1 MEDNFNEKLN
11 LDDLFK
17 EKKQT
22 QEHKIKIYQRILARV
37 HKKIKTTSR
46 MRNSDTFTFFLIPEF
61 ILGIP
66 RYDMA
71 ECTSYIIEKLT
82 DNGFLLKYTHPNL
95 LFISW
100 KHYIP
105 KYQRAQIKKKTGVSV
120 DGYGNVVTKKQKQQ
134 QDGNSLNGLLLKNTP
149 ENKKGILKKKNQRN
163 YTDISTYKPT
173 GNLIYNTKMIESV
186 ENLIDSNKKINIK

>member
-46 MRNSDTFTFFLIPEF
+46 MRNSDNFSFFLIPEF

-82 DNGFLLKYTHPNL
+82 DNGFLVKYTHPNL

-100 KHYIP
+100 QHYIP

-134 QDGNSLNGLLLKNTP
+134 EDGNSLNGLLLKNTP

-173 GNLIYNTKMIESV
+173 GNLIYNTKMIKSV
-186 ENLIDSNKKINIK
+186 ENLIDSNKKININ